1 MLLLEESVS
10 VLLRIPFL
18 TKELHKAIKRRS
30 RLRNKFLKTK
40 SITDMRYYNVQW
52 NYCKKLLI
60 STKKSNFNNL
70 EISKINDIRSFWKT
84 VVLLFSKK
92 TSKSEKI
99 NLNEEGK
106 NVSENAELYGI
117 FNNFFFRNHFQFEN
131 AKYDK

>member
-1 MLLLEESVS
+1 
-10 VLLRIPFL
+10 
-18 TKELHKAIKRRS
+18 
-30 RLRNKFLKTK
+30 
-40 SITDMRYYNVQW
+40 MRYYNVQW

-60 STKKSNFNNL
+60 STKKLNFNNL

>member
-1 MLLLEESVS
+1 MLLLEESMS
-10 VLLRIPFL
+10 ALLRIPFL

-40 SITDMRYYNVQW
+40 WKTDMKYYNVQW
-52 NYCKKLLI
+52 NCCKKLLR

-70 EISKINDIRSFWKT
+70 EISKTKDNRSFWKT

-92 TSKSEKI
+92 TS

-106 NVSENAELYGI
+106 NVSENAELCGI